1 MNNKQ
6 YVEYIELLTKY
17 LEFEI
22 SYMEYELQAKYERE
36 ALK

>member
-17 LEFEI
+17 IEFEL

-36 ALK
+36 SLK

>member
-6 YVEYIELLTKY
+6 CVEYIELLTKY
-17 LEFEI
+17 IEFEL

>member
-17 LEFEI
+17 IEFEL

>member
-6 YVEYIELLTKY
+6 CVENIELLTKY
-17 LEFEI
+17 IEFEL